1 MKGRESGMP
10 DEAYWDTFFDP
21 EGVLDQLLRPSAN
34 DCNVVEF
41 GCGYGT
47 FTLPAARRTRGLVT
61 ALDIEPKM
69 IELVAQRARANDL
82 WNLRTD
88 LRDFVESGTGL
99 ADRSQ
104 GHAMLF
110 NLLHIEAPVAL
121 LREAFRT
128 LQPGGVLSVIHWRSD
143 IETPRGPPLA
153 IRPRPQQCAALL
165 RGAGFDAVSPV
176 DLGAFAPYHFGL
188 IAQRPVRGSASKRQ
202 LD

>member
-1 MKGRESGMP
+1 MP

-88 LRDFVESGTGL
+88 L
-99 ADRSQ
+99 
-104 GHAMLF
+104 
-110 NLLHIEAPVAL
+110 P
-121 LREAFRT
+121 
-128 LQPGGVLSVIHWRSD
+128 
-143 IETPRGPPLA
+143 
-153 IRPRPQQCAALL
+153 
-165 RGAGFDAVSPV
+165 
-176 DLGAFAPYHFGL
+176 
-188 IAQRPVRGSASKRQ
+188 
-202 LD
+202 